1 MKNMKDALVKSIVVD
16 TLGTVDKG
24 REKRIVIRLMEIDS
38 YRYLDIRTFFLV
50 NGQWNATGKGITL
63 SGKNFDSFLGLLNQ
77 KQELLSDGLNPITPE
92 EFAQRMCSSK
102 HKGPKSI
109 QKKARKKEVRPYVND
124 KQKEFNFSEREVMK
138 DGNMGQGG

>member
-1 MKNMKDALVKSIVVD
+1 MKNMRDALVKSIIVD

-50 NGQWNATGKGITL
+50 NGEWKATGKGITL

-77 KQELLSDGLNPITPE
+77 KQELLADGLNPITPE
-92 EFAQRMCSSK
+92 EFVQRICSSK
-102 HKGPKSI
+102 HKVRKSV
-109 QKKARKKEVRPYVND
+109 KKKTVEKEVKSNVDN